1 MTTTD
6 YLQREI
12 RHVELSIRRA
22 ERKTH
27 TPPEELRGLHEKLE
41 HLQEALE
48 AVNEHWQRVHEQR
61 GWATEEPLTAE
72 QLWDMEGKPV
82 LLKSP
87 WWTEWCIVREH
98 GEHEIAG
105 DAISFT
111 RRHYGEVCLGLS
123 DYGKTWTAYA
133 YQTAHIDRE
142 KWETCE
148 HCKPHQCK
156 PGYCDPHT
164 FPVAGNTIRYYDIV
178 EGTVAEEINFCPWCG
193 RPLTDEAWAEL
204 ERRAFGG

>member
-1 MTTTD
+1 MTTTE

-12 RHVELSIRRA
+12 RRTELSVRRA
-22 ERKTH
+22 ERKPNTQ
-27 TPPEELRGLHEKLE
+27 PEELRGLYDKLE

-61 GWATEEPLTAE
+61 GWTAGEPLTVE

-133 YQTAHIDRE
+133 YPPARIDRE
-142 KWETCE
+142 KWELCVW
-148 HCKPHQCK
+148 CVLNGQF
-156 PGYCDPHT
+156 GLNNYCS
-164 FPVAGNTIRYYDIV
+164 A
-178 EGTVAEEINFCPWCG
+178 CG
-193 RPLTDEAWAEL
+193 RPLTEEAWAEL
-204 ERRAFGG
+204 ERKAFP